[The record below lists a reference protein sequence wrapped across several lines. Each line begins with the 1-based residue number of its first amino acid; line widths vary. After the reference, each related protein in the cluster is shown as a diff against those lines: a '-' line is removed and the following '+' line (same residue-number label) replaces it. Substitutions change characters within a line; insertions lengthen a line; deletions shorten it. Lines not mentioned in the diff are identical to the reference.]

1 MTATASDR
9 REYQFM
15 KTIDLASERP
25 TLKKL
30 LQLAGEENV
39 ILRTAEGRA
48 FVLAEIDDFADEV
61 ARTARN
67 KSLTELLDERSREVP
82 AYSLEE
88 MGKKLKGR

>member
-1 MTATASDR
+1 V
-9 REYQFM
+9 
-15 KTIDLASERP
+15 KTIDLATESL

-39 ILRTAEGRA
+39 ILRTSEGRA

-67 KSLTELLDERSREVP
+67 DALMELLSERSKEAAV
-82 AYSLEE
+82 YSLSDAR
-88 MGKKLKGR
+88 KKLKAK